1 MKQPEISWS
10 IQGGAVVKELT
21 VSTLK
26 RRVVFSAPNMRGL
39 LEQSARASF
48 CRRRFR
54 MTISGAAANRW
65 KRAILGAVAAYYD
78 ADAVP
83 SPATAVI
90 AWGRGG
96 AFPENRLYWSDY
108 VENGRDAGRAHL
120 FVGTL
125 PTIPLCEAAIALNLN
140 GPGYYLDCPPETLRE
155 EIAQVLSDP
164 ALDGHSASDVFLRK
178 NECVLPC
185 ARHGFPGGW
194 ENAGGGG

>member
-26 RRVVFSAPNMRGL
+26 RRVMFSAPNMRGL
-39 LEQSARASF
+39 LDKVRGLPFAAPVSYDDFRRGGEQVKS
-48 CRRRFR
+48 
-54 MTISGAAANRW
+54 
-65 KRAILGAVAAYYD
+65 AILGAVAAYYD

-108 VENGRDAGRAHL
+108 IENGRDAGRAHL

-125 PTIPLCEAAIALNLN
+125 PTIPLCEAVIALNLN

-164 ALDGHSASDVFLRK
+164 ALDGILLLMYSGAKMSVFYLVRGMASPADGKTL
-178 NECVLPC
+178 EG
-185 ARHGFPGGW
+185 AA
-194 ENAGGGG
+194 E

>member
-39 LEQSARASF
+39 LDKVRGLPFAAPVSYDDFRRGGEQV
-48 CRRRFR
+48 
-54 MTISGAAANRW
+54 

-125 PTIPLCEAAIALNLN
+125 PTIPLWRR
-140 GPGYYLDCPPETLRE
+140 LR
-155 EIAQVLSDP
+155 
-164 ALDGHSASDVFLRK
+164 
-178 NECVLPC
+178 
-185 ARHGFPGGW
+185 
-194 ENAGGGG
+194 

>member
-39 LEQSARASF
+39 LDKVRGLPFAAPVSYDDFRRGGEQV
-48 CRRRFR
+48 
-54 MTISGAAANRW
+54 

-96 AFPENRLYWSDY
+96 AFRSARQEC
-108 VENGRDAGRAHL
+108 GRSSKGR
-120 FVGTL
+120 
-125 PTIPLCEAAIALNLN
+125 C
-140 GPGYYLDCPPETLRE
+140 
-155 EIAQVLSDP
+155 
-164 ALDGHSASDVFLRK
+164 
-178 NECVLPC
+178 
-185 ARHGFPGGW
+185 
-194 ENAGGGG
+194 